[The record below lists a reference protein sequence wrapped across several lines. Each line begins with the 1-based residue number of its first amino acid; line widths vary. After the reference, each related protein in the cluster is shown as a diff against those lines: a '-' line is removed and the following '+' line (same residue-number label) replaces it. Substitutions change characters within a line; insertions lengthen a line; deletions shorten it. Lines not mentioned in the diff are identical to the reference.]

1 MTVKKFKIWDKLIS
15 KKYWSRHDVIRPLI
29 DPKEQGAAE
38 KLRAKYGIFE
48 PQHKPWMTVRDAISD
63 LPDPRSSKAKSYN
76 HHEFKDGAKV
86 YPGHTGSY
94 IDEPS
99 KALKAGGHGVPGG
112 ENMIRFEDGSVRYF
126 TVRESARIQTF
137 PDSFEFQGAWGEVMR
152 QLGNAVP
159 TELSRKV
166 GRSIFQALNIKKIT

>member
-1 MTVKKFKIWDKLIS
+1 M
-15 KKYWSRHDVIRPLI
+15 
-29 DPKEQGAAE
+29 AE
-38 KLRAKYGIFE
+38 KLQAKYGMFE
-48 PQHKPWMTVRDAISD
+48 PQQKPWITVRDALAD
-63 LPDPRSSKAKSYN
+63 LPDPKSSHAKFYN
-76 HHEFKDGAKV
+76 HHEFKDGAKI
-86 YPGHTGSY
+86 YLGHTGSY
-94 IDEPS
+94 IDDPS

-166 GRSIFQALNIKKIT
+166 GQSIFQSLKTKKST